1 MKSIFKIEEY
11 LPETNQ
17 MVVRFAR
24 LHSPQHI
31 DNYRAIAIDTT
42 RLDLYDRD
50 SFVSTLMMKY
60 GNRYVKEYEER
71 EPIKNNSETISGKL
85 DLQDLIGK
93 VVKCD
98 TTNYRRSRLNVRK
111 VEL

>member
-11 LPETNQ
+11 LPDTNQ
-17 MVVRFAR
+17 IVVRFSR
-24 LHSPQHI
+24 LHAPQPI
-31 DNYRAIAIDTT
+31 ESYETMAIDCNH
-42 RLDLYDRD
+42 LDLYDCD
-50 SFVSTLMMKY
+50 SFVSSLMMKY
-60 GNRYVKEYEER
+60 GDRYVKEYEER

-85 DLQDLIGK
+85 DLQDLVGK

-98 TTNYRRSRLNVRK
+98 TTNYRRFRLNVRK

>member
-11 LPETNQ
+11 LPDTNQ
-17 MVVRFAR
+17 IVVRFSR
-24 LHSPQHI
+24 LHAPQPI
-31 DNYRAIAIDTT
+31 ECYETMAIDCKH
-42 RLDLYDRD
+42 LDLYDCE
-50 SFVSTLMMKY
+50 SFVSSLMMKY
-60 GNRYVKEYEER
+60 GDRYVKEYEER

-85 DLQDLIGK
+85 DLQDLVGK

-98 TTNYRRSRLNVRK
+98 TTNYRRFRLNVRK